1 MTVSSATVDED
12 VDPRRAA
19 GDRRR
24 KTELGVQ
31 GWRSGP
37 WIHGEERGG
46 SMLKCPDAER
56 RQLQRMI
63 LVGFIALLVPAMIGR
78 LTGWR
83 WRPWP
88 PGPTG
93 YSSVIAE
100 AKAAADT
107 YIPLGFIEW

>member
-1 MTVSSATVDED
+1 
-12 VDPRRAA
+12 
-19 GDRRR
+19 
-24 KTELGVQ
+24 
-31 GWRSGP
+31 
-37 WIHGEERGG
+37 
-46 SMLKCPDAER
+46 
-56 RQLQRMI
+56 MI